1 LRPRICGLI
10 HLSLAPVLACGRLH
24 HIIAAYLSHALV
36 AAKPKD

>member
-1 LRPRICGLI
+1 LRPHVSRLI
-10 HLSLAPVLACGRLH
+10 HALLAPVLVRGRLH